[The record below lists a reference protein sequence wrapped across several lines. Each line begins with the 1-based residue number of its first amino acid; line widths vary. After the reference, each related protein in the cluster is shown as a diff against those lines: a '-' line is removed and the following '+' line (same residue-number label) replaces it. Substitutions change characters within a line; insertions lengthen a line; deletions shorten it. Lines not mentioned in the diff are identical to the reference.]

1 MKERPALRKIL
12 FLTGWRPLALARA
25 ALLSLGCLCAPA
37 HAGDF
42 AERQILGFS
51 PDGRYF
57 AFEQFGVQDGS
68 GFPYAEIF
76 VIDTRHDSWVKGSPF
91 RVLLK
96 DERAELKWARRD
108 AMNKAGNLLRQLVI
122 SAPGTLLASNPP
134 SELSADPHKVSVNA
148 RFAIPSL
155 REPWVFT
162 LAETGFKT
170 ARCADLTGNR
180 TRGFRLSVVPHEKPA
195 RQLHADTGIPDSRG
209 CPLNYAIS
217 DVIMHEPEQGA
228 RVFAILISVFS
239 FGFEGPDR
247 RFIAVTHA
255 AK

>member
-1 MKERPALRKIL
+1 MTGIQKRPFRAARHCLL
-12 FLTGWRPLALARA
+12 FLVAAFLTLAFSADPL
-25 ALLSLGCLCAPA
+25 
-37 HAGDF
+37 HAGDY

-68 GFPYAEIF
+68 GFPYADIF
-76 VIDTRHDSWVKGSPF
+76 VIDTGNDSWVGGSPF
-91 RVLLK
+91 RVLIK
-96 DERAELKWARRD
+96 DERATVKWARRD
-108 AMNKAGNLLRQLVI
+108 VLAKAGNVLRKFVI
-122 SAPGTLLASNPP
+122 SAPGALLASNPP
-134 SELSADPHKVSVNA
+134 SELSADPHKVTVNT
-148 RFAIPSL
+148 RFAIPPV
-155 REPWVFT
+155 REAWTFT
-162 LAETGFKT
+162 LTEIPFKD
-170 ARCADLTGNR
+170 ARCVDLTGEK
-180 TRGFRLSVVPHEKPA
+180 TMGFALSVSPHQQPA
-195 RQLHADTGIPDSRG
+195 RRLHGDTSIPQSRG

-217 DVIMHEPEQGA
+217 DVIMHEPEKGA

>member
-1 MKERPALRKIL
+1 MTALQKARHGL
-12 FLTGWRPLALARA
+12 AMLVAAFLSMACPGSPV
-25 ALLSLGCLCAPA
+25 
-37 HAGDF
+37 HAGDY

-68 GFPYAEIF
+68 GFPYADIF
-76 VIDTRHDSWVKGSPF
+76 VIDTGNDSWVGGSPF
-91 RVLLK
+91 RVLIK
-96 DERAELKWARRD
+96 DERAEVKWARRD
-108 AMNKAGNLLRQLVI
+108 ALTKAGNVLRKLVI

-134 SELSADPHKVSVNA
+134 SELSADPHKVTIDA
-148 RFAIPSL
+148 RFAIPSI
-155 REPWVFT
+155 REAWTFT
-162 LAETGFKT
+162 LAEKPFKD
-170 ARCADLTGNR
+170 ARCTDLTGDR
-180 TRGFRLSVVPHEKPA
+180 TRGFALSVAPHGKSA
-195 RQLHADTGIPDSRG
+195 RQLHADTGIPQSRG

-217 DVIMHEPEQGA
+217 DVVMHEPVKGA

-247 RFIAVTHA
+247 RFIAVTHT